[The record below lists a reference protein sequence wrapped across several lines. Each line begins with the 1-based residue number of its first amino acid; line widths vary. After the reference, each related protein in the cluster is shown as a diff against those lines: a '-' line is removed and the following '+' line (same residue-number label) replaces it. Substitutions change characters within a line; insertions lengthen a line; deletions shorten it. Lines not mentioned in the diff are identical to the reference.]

1 MSDYDVSSV
10 VSSLTS
16 STDTSSTSSTD
27 DDSSTL
33 GQEAFLELLV
43 TELQYQ
49 DPLDPMDGTEYV
61 TQLAQFSTVEQLTTM
76 NDNMSSFLQYQGL
89 YDGGSLIGKTVEIND
104 GELTGEVTKIAIEDG
119 ETYVYIDGEEYS
131 VDDITSVYE
140 DTDTDEDA

>member
-1 MSDYDVSSV
+1 MSNYDVSSV
-10 VSSLTS
+10 F
-16 STDTSSTSSTD
+16 SSTSSSSTSTSET
-27 DDSSTL
+27 DSSDNSNTL

-49 DPLDPMDGTEYV
+49 DPLNPMEGTEYV

-104 GELTGEVTKIAIEDG
+104 GELSGEVSKISIEDG
-119 ETYVYIDGEEYS
+119 KTYVYIDGEQYS
-131 VDDITSVYE
+131 VDDITMVYE
-140 DTDTDEDA
+140 GE

>member
-10 VSSLTS
+10 SSIS
-16 STDTSSTSSTD
+16 SSSTSTSETD
-27 DDSSTL
+27 SSDDSNTL

-43 TELQYQ
+43 IELQHQ
-49 DPLDPMDGTEYV
+49 DPLNPMDGTEYV

-89 YDGGSLIGKTVEIND
+89 YNGSSLIGKTVEIND
-104 GELTGEVTKIAIEDG
+104 AEVTGEVNKIAVEDG
-119 ETYVYIDGEEYS
+119 ETYIYIDGEQYS
-131 VDDITSVYE
+131 VDDITMVYD